1 MIYHYLSKIL
11 VWGIYPL
18 TLGMVCLLLA
28 YWFERKRDR
37 RLFRRFFFAGFA
49 VLYFFSIT
57 PIQKLLIRP
66 LRMATSINFAD
77 IKADAIVILGG
88 EPARS
93 LTGIRLFKQGSAP
106 VIVTAGG
113 SGELLQEE
121 QKESHRMT
129 DFLVEFGVPKDRIIS
144 ESKSKNTRENALYTK
159 AMMDNLNI
167 HSIALVTSSLHMR
180 RSVGTFSKLGYDV
193 IPVGARLFRIPKK
206 RKRFDPFTLVPNV
219 GNLSLSTQ
227 VIYEYFALILYKIR
241 NWV

>member
-18 TLGMVCLLLA
+18 TLGMLCLLLA
-28 YWFERKRDR
+28 YWFECKRDR

-49 VLYFFSIT
+49 VLYLFSIT
-57 PIQKLLIRP
+57 PIQRLLVRP
-66 LRMATSINFAD
+66 LKIVTPINFAD
-77 IKADAIVILGG
+77 IKADAIVVLGG

-93 LTGIRLFKQGSAP
+93 LTGIRLFKQGASP
-106 VIVTAGG
+106 LIISAGG

-159 AMMDNLNI
+159 GMMDSLKI
-167 HSIALVTSSLHMR
+167 HTIALVTSSLHMR
-180 RSVGTFSKLGYDV
+180 RSVGTFSKLGFDV
-193 IPVGARLFRIPKK
+193 IPVGSRLFRIPKK
-206 RKRFDPFTLVPNV
+206 RERFDPFTLIPNV

-227 VIYEYFALILYKIR
+227 AIYEYFALILYKIL